1 MCSGGP
7 LEVPVIVRVLTAHIP
22 APNVGRF
29 NHLLRAQLDE
39 LRLQPGLVY
48 AKLARRLDDQGAEE
62 VVLFEEWRTPSDL
75 WTWTG
80 GRLNR
85 PRLLPGTEELIGS
98 LKIEHYEALDIDL
111 EAFGLIES
119 TRGTPRPAEP
129 PGDVADTGIG

>member
-1 MCSGGP
+1 M
-7 LEVPVIVRVLTAHIP
+7 IVRVLTARVP
-22 APNVGRF
+22 ARDVGRF

-48 AKLARRLDDQGAEE
+48 AKLARRLDDGGAEE

-75 WTWTG
+75 WTWTS

-85 PRLLPGTEELIGS
+85 PRLLPGTEELIES

-111 EAFGLIES
+111 EAFGLSES
-119 TRGTPRPAEP
+119 SGGTPGAADA
-129 PGDVADTGIG
+129 PGDDADTATG